1 MTRADLAIHR
11 VPADAPARV
20 VARAPRVVV
29 VGDFVLDGWWSGKID
44 RLTREAPVPI
54 VDITDKEYAPGGAAN
69 TAANLASLGAEVS
82 AVGMV
87 GDDPAG
93 SLIREKLDRLGVNTQ
108 RLMANPEVLT
118 TTKCRIVG
126 GQQLLLRL
134 DETRPDRL
142 PADSTGQLCTA
153 VQEAV
158 RGADAMVV
166 CDYASGAMTDELID
180 MIAALESRPPL
191 CVVDAHDPQRWRAI
205 APDIVTPNAGEVAQ
219 ILGRVGAEDG
229 DRIQFVVDNADA
241 LLDRTGARAVVATLD
256 RDGTVLLCHDMAV
269 HRTHAH
275 PTYENQAS
283 GAGDTF
289 TAALTVARAAG
300 FELEDA
306 VDFAQVAAD
315 VAVQKPGTC
324 LCTATELESALA
336 FSSSDSV
343 CDAHDLVERLDEAR
357 ADGKRI
363 VFTNG
368 CFDVLHRGHTS
379 YLRQAKQLGDLLIVA
394 INDDDSV
401 RRLKGPQRPINPA
414 NDRANVLAALS
425 CVDYVTVFDD
435 DTPSELIRLLRP
447 HVYAK
452 GGDYTPQMLAETPVV
467 REVGGEIAIL
477 DYVPEHST
485 TGLVNRIRS
494 RQEAQG

>member
-1 MTRADLAIHR
+1 MTGVDLAVHR
-11 VPADAPARV
+11 VPSDAPARV
-20 VARAPRVVV
+20 VARAPKVVV
-29 VGDFVLDGWWSGKID
+29 IGDFLLDGWWSGTIE

-54 VDITDKEYAPGGAAN
+54 VDIATREYAPGGAAN
-69 TAANLASLGAEVS
+69 TAANLASLGARV
-82 AVGMV
+82 AVVGVV
-87 GDDPAG
+87 GDDWAG
-93 SLIREKLDRLGVNTQ
+93 GLIREKLDRLGVDTT
-108 RLMANPEVLT
+108 RLIAVAGAVT

-126 GQQLLLRL
+126 GQQLLLRV
-134 DETRPDRL
+134 DETQRTRWPE
-142 PADSTGQLCTA
+142 ASTGQLSSALPDA
-153 VQEAV
+153 VSD
-158 RGADAMVV
+158 ADAMVV
-166 CDYASGAMTDELID
+166 CDYASGAMTDGLVET
-180 MIAALESRPPL
+180 IAALGSRPPL

-205 APDIVTPNAGEVAQ
+205 APDVVTPNAGEVAH
-219 ILGRVGAEDG
+219 ILARAEREDADRV
-229 DRIQFVVDNADA
+229 QFIVDNAEP
-241 LLDRTGARAVVATLD
+241 LLQRTGARAVVATLD
-256 RDGTVLLCHDMAV
+256 RDGTVLLCRDSAV

-289 TAALTVARAAG
+289 AAALTAARATG

-306 VDFAQVAAD
+306 VDFAQMAAD

-324 LCTATELESALA
+324 LCTAAELESALA
-336 FSSSDSV
+336 FSSNDAV
-343 CDAHDLVERLDEAR
+343 RTAHDLTELLDEAR
-357 ADGKRI
+357 TQGKRI

-394 INDDDSV
+394 INGDDSV

-467 REVGGEIAIL
+467 HEVGGEIAIL
-477 DYVPEHST
+477 DYIPEHST
-485 TGLVNRIRS
+485 TSLVNRIRS
-494 RQEAQG
+494 QHDEQG